1 MTECSVYINCR
12 RQISRPFP
20 EHRLTVEWRL
30 VIGDTELFY
39 PLIITITMVDFT
51 VTRCDLVDIIME
63 IIRFLS
69 HITILH
75 LLNYSIDNKEQL
87 FETNYLKVML
97 FTALAIIIY
106 QIFVKKVFRD
116 KFKKMKYICDD
127 DN

>member
-1 MTECSVYINCR
+1 
-12 RQISRPFP
+12 
-20 EHRLTVEWRL
+20 
-30 VIGDTELFY
+30 
-39 PLIITITMVDFT
+39 MVDFT